1 MDIKDFTLL
10 TTDLTLLI
18 MLVCTALLG
27 IGIGKIRK
35 DIEEIK
41 ELINKKL

>member
-1 MDIKDFTLL
+1 MDITDLILL
-10 TTDLTLLI
+10 T
-18 MLVCTALLG
+18 MLSCYVVLG
-27 IGIGKIRK
+27 MGIVLIRK

>member
-1 MDIKDFTLL
+1 MDATDLILLSMLACTFTLGFG
-10 TTDLTLLI
+10 I
-18 MLVCTALLG
+18 AL
-27 IGIGKIRK
+27 IRK